1 MDINIVILGAPG
13 SGKGTQAKFLIK
25 KYGLKHISTGE
36 LIRQEIAEG
45 TEIGLKTQDQIA
57 KGELVPDDVIIKL
70 LEKHLEHIKSSNGV
84 LFDGF
89 PRNIVQAYMLE
100 GLLSFLDTKV
110 TCVIKLDV
118 HRDELLRRIVSRGNS
133 SGRIDDNLSVAHT
146 RLAQYE
152 NLTYPLVDFYK
163 QFNLLEIIN
172 GIGSVDDI
180 SGEIEK
186 AVAKHVELQK
196 TRIKTSI

>member
-1 MDINIVILGAPG
+1 MNINIVLLGAPG
-13 SGKGTQAKFLIK
+13 SGKGTQAQFLIK

-36 LIRQEIAEG
+36 LIRQEIAEN
-45 TEIGLKTQDQIA
+45 TEIGQMTKEQISR
-57 KGELVPDDVIIKL
+57 GELVPDAIIIKL

-89 PRNIVQAYMLE
+89 PRNTVQAYMLE

-110 TCVIKLDV
+110 TCVIKLEV
-118 HRDELLRRIVSRGNS
+118 HKDELLRRIVKRGSS
-133 SGRIDDNLSVAHT
+133 SGRMDDNLAVAHT
-146 RLAQYE
+146 RLTQYE

-163 QFNLLEIIN
+163 QFNLLEVIN
-172 GIGSVDDI
+172 GIGSVDEI
-180 SGEIEK
+180 SNEIEK

-196 TRIKTSI
+196 TRIKTSM